1 MCEWEREPRLECGGV
16 SERVS
21 ERVSDE
27 LLGKEIIMEEDVN
40 EEKNA
45 EQRNCGGAAYY
56 IRVESAEDRTRAGVG
71 R

>member
-1 MCEWEREPRLECGGV
+1 M

-40 EEKNA
+40 ERKKRRA
-45 EQRNCGGAAYY
+45 KKLWWSGVLY
-56 IRVESAEDRTRAGVG
+56 TRGKCRG
-71 R
+71 QD